1 MDAKEWLAVNALPGM
16 GAARIAQMVARKPQ
30 WPQGWLATLPSNAA
44 NALRL
49 WLSQPERSPLQQA
62 VDETLAWLQ
71 KAPRRHLLHRDHP
84 AWPALLNQLPDP
96 PVVLW
101 AQGDL
106 SALEGPGLAMV
117 GTRRPTSEGSGHA
130 QAFARELANRGWCVV
145 SGMALGIDGV
155 AQRAA
160 LAAGGRSIAVLG
172 CGVDVIY
179 PARHRDLHEQ
189 LGSLPGGLLLSEHP
203 PGTVA
208 RPAFFPRRNRIV
220 TGLSLGTL
228 VVEATEK
235 SGSLVSARL
244 ALEQGRELFA
254 LPGSLHNVQ
263 ARGCLQLLRTGAT
276 LVRHVD
282 DIIEELQHWVPHYL
296 PTGLSTGLPK
306 ELPKE
311 LATAQTVISA
321 EPAPELPEE
330 SSDIEA
336 RPGDSLLNAL
346 GPVPT
351 PIDTLVQHMGV
362 SVSECQQRLLMLEL
376 DGKVAQ
382 QAGGW
387 VRLAVPW

>member
-49 WLSQPERSPLQQA
+49 WLAQPERSPLQQT
-62 VDETLAWLQ
+62 VNDTLSWLQ
-71 KAPRRHLLHRDHP
+71 EGPNRHLLHRDHP
-84 AWPALLNQLPDP
+84 AWPDLLNQLPDP
-96 PVVLW
+96 PAVLW

-106 SALEGPGLAMV
+106 RALEAPGLAMV

-130 QAFARELANRGWCVV
+130 QAFARELANRGWCIV
-145 SGMALGIDGV
+145 SGMALGVDGV

-160 LAAGGRSIAVLG
+160 LAAGGSSIAVLG
-172 CGVDVIY
+172 CGIDVIY
-179 PARHRDLHEQ
+179 PARHRDLYEQ
-189 LGSLPGGLLLSEHP
+189 LSTLPGGLLLSEHP

-228 VVEATEK
+228 VVEAAEK

-263 ARGCLQLLRTGAT
+263 ARGCLQLLRSGAT

-282 DIIEELQHWVPHYL
+282 DILEELQHWV
-296 PTGLSTGLPK
+296 SRF
-306 ELPKE
+306 
-311 LATAQTVISA
+311 V
-321 EPAPELPEE
+321 PAPLAVAADEPLAHQPSVEVP
-330 SSDIEA
+330 SAVPSADN
-336 RPGDSLLNAL
+336 LLNAL
-346 GPVPT
+346 GPSPT
-351 PIDTLVQHMGV
+351 PIDVLVQSTGI

-376 DGKVAQ
+376 DGKVTQ

-387 VRLAVPW
+387 VRLAAPW

>member
-1 MDAKEWLAVNALPGM
+1 MNAREWLVVNALPSM
-16 GAARIAQMVARKPQ
+16 GPHRIAQLVARGPQ
-30 WPQGWLATLPSNAA
+30 WPQGWLAALPSTAA
-44 NALRL
+44 AALRL
-49 WLSQPERSPLQQA
+49 WLEHPERSPLQPI
-62 VDETLAWLQ
+62 VDATQAWL
-71 KAPRRHLLHRDHP
+71 KSGPNRHLLHRDHP
-84 AWPALLNQLPDP
+84 AWPTLLNQLPDP

-106 SALEGPGLAMV
+106 SALEGPKLAMV
-117 GTRRPTSEGSGHA
+117 GTRRPTSEGSGNA
-130 QAFARELANRGWCVV
+130 QAFSRELAKRGWCIV

-160 LAAGGRSIAVLG
+160 LATGGRSIAVLG

-179 PARHRDLHEQ
+179 PARHRDLYEQ
-189 LGSLPGGLLLSEHP
+189 LSTALGGLLLSEHP
-203 PGTVA
+203 PGTAA

-263 ARGCLQLLRTGAT
+263 ARGCLHLLRTGAT

-282 DIIEELQHWVPHYL
+282 DILEELQHWASNFLPHE
-296 PTGLSTGLPK
+296 LSPVVEGVGIAQPSDK
-306 ELPKE
+306 ELPVDN
-311 LATAQTVISA
+311 LLGALSA
-321 EPAPELPEE
+321 
-330 SSDIEA
+330 S
-336 RPGDSLLNAL
+336 
-346 GPVPT
+346 PT
-351 PIDTLVQHMGV
+351 PIDVLVQNAGIT
-362 SVSECQQRLLMLEL
+362 VSECQQRLLMLEL
-376 DGKVAQ
+376 EGYVAQ

-387 VRLAVPW
+387 VRLARPW

>member
-1 MDAKEWLAVNALPGM
+1 MDAREWLVINALPGM
-16 GAARIAQMVARKPQ
+16 GATRIAQLVARSPQ
-30 WPQGWLATLPSNAA
+30 WPQGWLAALPSAAA

-49 WLSQPERSPLQQA
+49 WLAQPQRSPLQK
-62 VDETLAWLQ
+62 VVEETEAWLDR
-71 KAPRRHLLHRDHP
+71 APHRHLLHRDHP

-106 SALEGPGLAMV
+106 QALEGPGLAMV
-117 GTRRPTSEGSGHA
+117 GTRKPTAEGSGHA
-130 QAFARELANRGWCVV
+130 QAFARELASRGWCIV
-145 SGMALGIDGV
+145 SGMALGVDGV

-160 LAAGGRSIAVLG
+160 LAAGGHSIAVLG

-179 PARHRDLHEQ
+179 PARHRELHEQ
-189 LGSLPGGLLLSEHP
+189 LSTQPGGLLLSEHP
-203 PGTVA
+203 PGTVV

-263 ARGCLQLLRTGAT
+263 ARGCLQLLRNGAT
-276 LVRHVD
+276 LVRHVE
-282 DIIEELQHWVPHYL
+282 DILAELQHWAPHYWPML
-296 PTGLSTGLPK
+296 TPSEAAPAEKTSPAAPAPMSPTP
-306 ELPKE
+306 P
-311 LATAQTVISA
+311 AQTDSA
-321 EPAPELPEE
+321 QTEPP
-330 SSDIEA
+330 D
-336 RPGDSLLNAL
+336 RLLHAL
-346 GPVPT
+346 GPSPT
-351 PIDTLVQHMGV
+351 PIDWLVQSTGL

-376 DGKVAQ
+376 EGQVAQ
-382 QAGGW
+382 RAGGW
-387 VRLAVPW
+387 VRLTAAC

>member
-16 GAARIAQMVARKPQ
+16 GATRIAQLVARKPQ
-30 WPQGWLATLPSNAA
+30 WPQGWLAALPSNAA

-49 WLSQPERSPLQQA
+49 WLAQPERSPLQQA

-106 SALEGPGLAMV
+106 SALESPGLAMV

-145 SGMALGIDGV
+145 SGMALGVDGV

-172 CGVDVIY
+172 CGVDVVY

-203 PGTVA
+203 PGTIA

-282 DIIEELQHWVPHYL
+282 DIVEELQHWVPHYL
-296 PTGLSTGLPK
+296 PTAHTLSS
-306 ELPKE
+306 
-311 LATAQTVISA
+311 V
-321 EPAPELPEE
+321 EPASAQPLA
-330 SSDIEA
+330 SSVKQPDA
-336 RPGDSLLNAL
+336 DSQPVDRLLNAL
-346 GPVPT
+346 GPAPT
-351 PIDTLVQHMGV
+351 PIDMLVQQMGL

-387 VRLAVPW
+387 VRLAAPW

>member
-1 MDAKEWLAVNALPGM
+1 MDAKEWLVVNALPGM
-16 GAARIAQMVARKPQ
+16 GAHRIAQLVARRPQ
-30 WPQGWLATLPSNAA
+30 WPQGWLAALPSTAA
-44 NALRL
+44 TALRV
-49 WLSQPERSPLQQA
+49 WLEHPARSPLQSVVNDTQ
-62 VDETLAWLQ
+62 AWLQ
-71 KAPRRHLLHRDHP
+71 GSPRRHLLHRDHP
-84 AWPALLNQLPDP
+84 AWPMLLNQLPDP

-106 SALEGPGLAMV
+106 SALEGPKLAMV
-117 GTRRPTSEGSGHA
+117 GTRRPTSEGSGNA
-130 QAFARELANRGWCVV
+130 QAFARELAQRGWCIV
-145 SGMALGIDGV
+145 SGMALGVDGV

-160 LAAGGRSIAVLG
+160 LATGGHSIAVLG

-179 PARHRDLHEQ
+179 PARHRDLYEQ
-189 LGSLPGGLLLSEHP
+189 LSTAPGGLLLSEHP

-263 ARGCLQLLRTGAT
+263 ARGCLHLLRTGAT

-282 DIIEELQHWVPHYL
+282 DILEELQHWASSFL
-296 PTGLSTGLPK
+296 P
-306 ELPKE
+306 
-311 LATAQTVISA
+311 
-321 EPAPELPEE
+321 PELEPVADATGVVET
-330 SSDIEA
+330 SGTVPPAD
-336 RPGDSLLNAL
+336 PLLSVL
-346 GPVPT
+346 GTSPT
-351 PIDTLVQHMGV
+351 PIDVLVQSTGV
-362 SVSECQQRLLMLEL
+362 TVSECQQRLLMLEL
-376 DGKVAQ
+376 EGHVTQ

-387 VRLAVPW
+387 VRLARPW

>member
-130 QAFARELANRGWCVV
+130 QAFARELANRGWCIV
-145 SGMALGIDGV
+145 SGMALGVDGV

-203 PGTVA
+203 PGAVA

-296 PTGLSTGLPK
+296 PTSLPSEQTGS
-306 ELPKE
+306 
-311 LATAQTVISA
+311 SA
-321 EPAPELPEE
+321 EPVHQQTAEQPNINAQ
-330 SSDIEA
+330 S
-336 RPGDSLLNAL
+336 GDSLLNAL

-351 PIDTLVQHMGV
+351 PIDTLVQHTGV

-387 VRLAVPW
+387 VRLAAPW

>member
-1 MDAKEWLAVNALPGM
+1 MDAKEWLAVSALPGM

-49 WLSQPERSPLQQA
+49 WLAQPERSPLQQT
-62 VDETLAWLQ
+62 VNDTLSWLQ
-71 KAPRRHLLHRDHP
+71 EGPNRHLLHRDHP
-84 AWPALLNQLPDP
+84 AWPDLLSQLPDP
-96 PVVLW
+96 PAVLW

-106 SALEGPGLAMV
+106 RALEAPGLAMV

-130 QAFARELANRGWCVV
+130 QAFARELANRGWCIV
-145 SGMALGIDGV
+145 SGMALGVDGV

-160 LAAGGRSIAVLG
+160 LAAGGSSIAVLG
-172 CGVDVIY
+172 CGIDVIY
-179 PARHRDLHEQ
+179 PARHRDLYEQ
-189 LGSLPGGLLLSEHP
+189 LSTLPGGLLLSEHP

-208 RPAFFPRRNRIV
+208 HPAFFPRRNRIV

-228 VVEATEK
+228 VVEAAEK

-263 ARGCLQLLRTGAT
+263 ARGCLQLLRSGAT

-282 DIIEELQHWVPHYL
+282 DILEELQHWVSRFVPAPLAVAADEPLAHQ
-296 PTGLSTGLPK
+296 PSV
-306 ELPKE
+306 ELP
-311 LATAQTVISA
+311 SA
-321 EPAPELPEE
+321 
-330 SSDIEA
+330 DN
-336 RPGDSLLNAL
+336 LLNAL
-346 GPVPT
+346 GPSPT
-351 PIDTLVQHMGV
+351 PIDVLVQSTGI

-376 DGKVAQ
+376 DGKVTQ

-387 VRLAVPW
+387 VRLAAPW

>member
-16 GAARIAQMVARKPQ
+16 GATRIAQLVARKPQ
-30 WPQGWLATLPSNAA
+30 WPQGWLAALPSNAA

-49 WLSQPERSPLQQA
+49 WLAQPERSPLQQA
-62 VDETLAWLQ
+62 VDGTLAWLH

-145 SGMALGIDGV
+145 SGMALGVDGV

-172 CGVDVIY
+172 CGVDVVY

-203 PGTVA
+203 PGTIA

-244 ALEQGRELFA
+244 ALEQSRELFA

-282 DIIEELQHWVPHYL
+282 DIVEELQHWVPHYL
-296 PTGLSTGLPK
+296 PTAYTLS
-306 ELPKE
+306 
-311 LATAQTVISA
+311 SA
-321 EPAPELPEE
+321 EPASAQPLT
-330 SSDIEA
+330 SSAQQPDA
-336 RPGDSLLNAL
+336 DAQPVDRLLNAL
-346 GPVPT
+346 GPAPT
-351 PIDTLVQHMGV
+351 PIDMLVQQMGL

-387 VRLAVPW
+387 VRLAAPW